1 MLVRQAD
8 VPSPI
13 SVSPRATRVRLRRRL
28 IAALA
33 WLFEWVQSCADHYVA
48 AHIYQSL
55 SRLSDAE
62 LAARG
67 LTRATLARDLIELH
81 ESARK
86 AASLREGQ
94 P

>member
-8 VPSPI
+8 VQPLI
-13 SVSPRATRVRLRRRL
+13 SVSTRATGLRHKVRT
-28 IAALA
+28 ALA
-33 WLFEWVQSCADHYVA
+33 WLSEWVQSCADHYAA

-67 LTRATLARDLIELH
+67 LARATLARDLIEMH
-81 ESARK
+81 EGARK
-86 AASLREGQ
+86 AAPGREGQ